1 MGRLKS
7 LAGDTVIYGLM
18 TVFGRFITFM
28 LTPIYTNF
36 LSKSE
41 IGEVNN
47 VFVYFAL
54 IVIFYSFGMESAFF
68 RFFKKDDERRTQ
80 KVFSHSFLSM
90 TLLGGLCT
98 LLLVAA
104 SPFIAGDFYSGGDAT
119 TLFILSA
126 FIPLTDIIM
135 YIPYGM
141 LRMTRRAKKFAYT
154 KFMIICLVFA
164 LNLLFI
170 TVLETGI
177 AGVIWAQLL
186 ANLVGCAVLLP
197 LIIKNLRLEFDRK
210 LLKDMFVFGFP
221 TLPAS
226 LSQIV
231 LQVSDRIIVKQLCG
245 SEILGLYS
253 VNYRLGIP
261 MMLFVSLFEYAWKP
275 FYLSHFEDSDAKQ
288 LFSRIFTYFTL
299 TAGVVFIGAALF
311 LSDFVQLPSIGGR
324 VINPQYYSGMNIIPI
339 ILLAYFFN
347 GAYNQFAA
355 GIQITKTT
363 KYLPIPLL
371 IAGAVNIAAN
381 YALIPIYG
389 YEVAAWTTLLSYF
402 IAAGIL
408 YYYSQKV
415 YPLQYE
421 WKRVGIIAVAT
432 AATYFA
438 AMELTVF
445 EVSLENVLIKIAT
458 LAIFVG
464 LLKVLGFFNQSEL
477 ALIKR
482 IIRRK

>member
-36 LSKSE
+36 LSKGE

-98 LLLVAA
+98 LFLVAA
-104 SPFIAGDFYSGGDAT
+104 SPFIAGDFYSGSDAT

-154 KFMIICLVFA
+154 KFIIICLVFA
-164 LNLLFI
+164 LNMLFI
-170 TVLETGI
+170 TVMETGI

-245 SEILGLYS
+245 AETLGLYS

-275 FYLSHFEDSDAKQ
+275 FYLSHFEDSDESS
-288 LFSRIFTYFTL
+288 FS
-299 TAGVVFIGAALF
+299 AGF
-311 LSDFVQLPSIGGR
+311 SH
-324 VINPQYYSGMNIIPI
+324 
-339 ILLAYFFN
+339 IL
-347 GAYNQFAA
+347 
-355 GIQITKTT
+355 
-363 KYLPIPLL
+363 
-371 IAGAVNIAAN
+371 
-381 YALIPIYG
+381 
-389 YEVAAWTTLLSYF
+389 
-402 IAAGIL
+402 
-408 YYYSQKV
+408 
-415 YPLQYE
+415 
-421 WKRVGIIAVAT
+421 R
-432 AATYFA
+432 
-438 AMELTVF
+438 
-445 EVSLENVLIKIAT
+445 
-458 LAIFVG
+458 
-464 LLKVLGFFNQSEL
+464 
-477 ALIKR
+477 
-482 IIRRK
+482 